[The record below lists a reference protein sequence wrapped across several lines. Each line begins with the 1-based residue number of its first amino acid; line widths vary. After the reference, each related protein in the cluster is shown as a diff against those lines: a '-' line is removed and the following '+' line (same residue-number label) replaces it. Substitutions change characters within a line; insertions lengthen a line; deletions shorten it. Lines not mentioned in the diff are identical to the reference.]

1 MRQERVSEG
10 PVMEGPARQGSA
22 RERLVT
28 LVGALGALALSL
40 TMFLRGESGISVSRD
55 VPRPTTEEHGPNGYL
70 AAFDWLQSGGIGAV
84 SLRGRFDK
92 YFDGASGE
100 GTAQVGARGA
110 DALEAGALSPQG
122 NLLIVTLPVVT
133 TFRSEEFPAL
143 DRWLRAGNT
152 LLALAAV
159 TDQPEWS
166 NGFADL
172 ASGDLSYLT
181 GLQLKAAGGSGAG
194 DASAGRQG
202 LASHRV
208 SMVPN
213 RQHAYFSGV
222 RAVTVPL
229 ESPSRSWAMRV
240 PSEGFVLSLAHD
252 AETGEDVLWTRSIG
266 RGRIIVSGL
275 GSLFTNGS
283 LGEADNAKLFS
294 NIVSANV
301 GPGGAVLF
309 DDLHQGLTAGYDP
322 GKFYKDR
329 RLYLTLAILVAL
341 WLSWVLGSTALAVP
355 KLRSPA
361 PNETELVRATGG
373 FFARVLHSPEGALR
387 MLDLFFRRW
396 GSRGSWEAL
405 ERHPRVAASDV
416 RQLHEWH
423 AAAVGARR
431 VPLDR
436 LHNLLL
442 KIEGQLSA

>member
-1 MRQERVSEG
+1 MAHRGGERGGRAV
-10 PVMEGPARQGSA
+10 RQGWL
-22 RERLVT
+22 RERLII

-55 VPRPTTEEHGPNGYL
+55 VPRPTSEEHGPNGYL

-92 YFDGASGE
+92 YFDGSTGE
-100 GTAQVGARGA
+100 DRGQAGARGA
-110 DALEAGALSPQG
+110 DALGPQG

-143 DRWLRAGNT
+143 NRWLRAGNT
-152 LLALAAV
+152 LLVLAAV
-159 TDQPEWS
+159 TDQPEWA

-172 ASGDLSYLT
+172 VSGDLNYLT
-181 GLQLKAAGGSGAG
+181 GLELKPASPRPRSGSPR
-194 DASAGRQG
+194 AS
-202 LASHRV
+202 
-208 SMVPN
+208 MIPN

-222 RAVTVPL
+222 RAVTVAL
-229 ESPSRSWAMRV
+229 ELPSQSWAMRV

-266 RGRIIVSGL
+266 QGRIIVSGL

-283 LGEADNAKLFS
+283 LGETDNARLFA

-309 DDLHQGLTAGYDP
+309 DDLHQGLIAGYDP

-329 RLYLTLAILVAL
+329 RLSLTLAILVAL
-341 WLSWVLGSTALAVP
+341 WLSWVLGATALAVP
-355 KLRSPA
+355 KFRSPA
-361 PNETELVRATGG
+361 PNETDLVRATGG
-373 FFARVLHSPEGALR
+373 FFARVLRSPEGALR
-387 MLDLFFRRW
+387 MLDLFFHRW
-396 GSRGSWEAL
+396 GTRGSWEAL
-405 ERHPRVAASDV
+405 ERHPRIAASDL

-423 AAAVGARR
+423 AAAAGARR